1 MSTIYHPNMDIKS
14 KFERRGAKLM
24 GKRPVTMKLDRPIIS
39 FSFDDCPRSALE
51 NAAPLLEDNGWQGTF
66 YMAMG
71 LCDSTNHLGQH
82 MSAQDVQAAHKSGH
96 EIADHT
102 FSHID
107 GQQTALKEFKADIDK
122 NQAAITALG
131 IPPSRNFAYPY
142 GCVSPKLKKHMARKF
157 DLIRGVHDPD
167 TSETNTELDTALL
180 PSMRMYNGNAVNDI
194 IQTIG
199 RLKHDPQWL
208 TLFTHDVRETPSDFG
223 CRPDDIKRIIYAIKE
238 SGARVMTMID
248 ALDYLQAEPDN
259 A

>member
-1 MSTIYHPNMDIKS
+1 
-14 KFERRGAKLM
+14 
-24 GKRPVTMKLDRPIIS
+24 
-39 FSFDDCPRSALE
+39 
-51 NAAPLLEDNGWQGTF
+51 
-66 YMAMG
+66 
-71 LCDSTNHLGQH
+71 
-82 MSAQDVQAAHKSGH
+82 
-96 EIADHT
+96 
-102 FSHID
+102 
-107 GQQTALKEFKADIDK
+107 
-122 NQAAITALG
+122 
-131 IPPSRNFAYPY
+131 
-142 GCVSPKLKKHMARKF
+142 MARKF

-199 RLKHDPQWL
+199 RIKHEPLWL

-248 ALDYLQAEPDN
+248 ALDDLQAEPDN